1 MYAALSA
8 SRRLGNGSKTWITST
23 VPAFSAAMF
32 SAMVWPVTRVIAAG
46 SMPARR
52 RSCCRQSQ
60 GVGTSLTVASL
71 TDLRSSSLKSGFGTR
86 PISRNGSR
94 VTTSPKQT
102 MSQSGT
108 C

>member
-1 MYAALSA
+1 M
-8 SRRLGNGSKTWITST
+8 TST

-32 SAMVWPVTRVIAAG
+32 SAIVWPVTRVMVAG

-52 RSCCRQSQ
+52 KSCCRQSQ
-60 GVGTSLTVASL
+60 GVGTSLTVASF
-71 TDLRSSSLKSGFGTR
+71 TDFRSASLKSGLSTR